1 MNEEQKLVLLNKYM
15 EGGLTSEEEFMF
27 FNWYAEAGADEFHR
41 LLQQVSKGN
50 IYEAP
55 RPEFLRELDRKL
67 REENGEGRVR
77 KMRTWWWA
85 AAAVLLLVTGS
96 SVWLVFRQPATKEI
110 AMVKDVTPGRTGAIL
125 TLANGDIIELDSLK
139 NGVIATQQ
147 GTSLIL
153 QNGTLSYNA
162 KDAADVSYNT
172 IRTPKARQFQVVL
185 PDGSEVW
192 LNAGSSLKYPTAF
205 IKGRVVEISGEAYFE
220 VTKNAAMPFKVKMNE
235 QAAVEVLGTKFNVNA
250 YSDEKSID
258 ATLLEG
264 SVRVNA
270 GAQKV
275 ILRPGQQAQLNGTLT
290 VNDHVNTDQVIAW
303 KTGIFNFDGLGI
315 EAVMRQLSR
324 WYDIEVIY
332 EQGIP
337 STKFY
342 GEIGRNLNLSQV
354 LEGLKL
360 SGVHFRIENGQRL
373 IVLP

>member
-15 EGGLTSEEEFMF
+15 EGGLTSEEELMF